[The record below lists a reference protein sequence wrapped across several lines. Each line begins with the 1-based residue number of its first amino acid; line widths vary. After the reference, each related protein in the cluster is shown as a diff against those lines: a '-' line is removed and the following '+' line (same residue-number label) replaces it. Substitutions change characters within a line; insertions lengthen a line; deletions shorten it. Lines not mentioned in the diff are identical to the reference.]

1 MRVFVVDD
9 HPIYRRGVV
18 QSLIALDDVEAIAE
32 AASVQEATGNPEL
45 AEVDVALV
53 DTSLTGGRELIR
65 RLHDLQIPV
74 VACSPS
80 TDETEVLEAVQA
92 GAVGY
97 LGKDSLTPAS
107 LAAAVR
113 AAVVGAGVMAPDVL
127 GTLLRGITRVSREV
141 LEPQGIRLS
150 RLNSRELDVLR
161 LVAAGYPTREVAE
174 QLCYS
179 ERTIKNVM
187 HDVVTKLHARS
198 RSQAVAFAVRD
209 GLI

>member
-1 MRVFVVDD
+1 M
-9 HPIYRRGVV
+9 GVV
-18 QSLIALDDVEAIAE
+18 QSLIALDDVEAISE
-32 AASVQEATGNPEL
+32 AASVAEATGHPDL
-45 AEVDVALV
+45 ARMDVALV
-53 DTSLTGGRELIR
+53 DTSLPGGRELIR
-65 RLHDLQIPV
+65 RLHEQHIPV
-74 VACSPS
+74 VACSPL
-80 TDETEVLEAVQA
+80 TDESEVLEAVQA

-97 LGKDSLTPAS
+97 LGKDNLTPES

-141 LEPQGIRLS
+141 LEPQGITLS

-187 HDVVTKLHARS
+187 HDVVTKLQARS

>member
-18 QSLIALDDVEAIAE
+18 QSLIALDDVEAVAE
-32 AASVQEATGNPEL
+32 AASVAEATGNPEL
-45 AEVDVALV
+45 AEADVALV
-53 DTSLTGGRELIR
+53 DTSLSGGRELIR
-65 RLHDLQIPV
+65 SLHDQHVPV

-80 TDETEVLEAVQA
+80 TDEADVLEAVQA

-113 AAVVGAGVMAPDVL
+113 GAEVGAGVMAPEVL